1 MNELEALSKQDLIIK
16 INELQILLDAF
27 KEEKDNQEL
36 LNFPWVGNLGNWYW
50 YVKSNHVLFNE
61 AKVIALGY
69 HKEEIPENIGFD
81 FFTNKLHPDDYE
93 HVMDAMRS
101 HLYGKSSIYETTYR
115 IQTKDGQ
122 WIWFYDRGKITK
134 RDADGKPELVA
145 GIVFDITEQKRM
157 EELLEKQNQQ
167 LLELSRTDSLT
178 GLFNRRALNE
188 KLDYEIRRVR
198 RIKSH
203 LNLLMLDIDHFKQIN
218 DTYGHLTGDKILIRV
233 AETLKEIV
241 RSTDIVGRFG
251 GEEFLIILPDC
262 SLSDGV
268 GVAEKIRTAVAKLI
282 FPSDMQI
289 TISGGIVEYKN
300 ENIDKFIEHADQ
312 YLYQAK
318 ENGRNRIEFAAN
330 EK

>member
-1 MNELEALSKQDLIIK
+1 MEELEALSKQELIIK

-61 AKVIALGY
+61 AKIFALGY
-69 HKEEIPENIGFD
+69 RKEEIPESVGFD

-93 HVMDAMRS
+93 CVMENMRS
-101 HLYGKSSIYETTYR
+101 HLYGKTPAYEVTYR

-134 RDADGKPELVA
+134 YDAASKPELVA
-145 GIVFDITEQKRM
+145 GIVFDITQQKRM
-157 EELLEKQNQQ
+157 EELLEEQNRQ

-188 KLDYEIRRVR
+188 KLDYEMRRAH
-198 RIKSH
+198 RINSH
-203 LNLLMLDIDHFKQIN
+203 LCLLILDIDLFKHVN
-218 DTYGHLTGDKILIRV
+218 DTYGHLMGDKILIRV
-233 AETLKEIV
+233 AEILKGTV
-241 RSTDIVGRFG
+241 RDTDIVGRFG

-262 SLSDGV
+262 ALSDGV
-268 GVAEKIRTAVAKLI
+268 KVAEKIRTTIAKLI
-282 FPSDMQI
+282 FPSDLHI
-289 TISGGIVEYKN
+289 TISGGIAEYAD
-300 ENIDKFIEHADQ
+300 ESIDKFIEQADQ
-312 YLYQAK
+312 YLYRAK
-318 ENGRNRIEFAAN
+318 ENGRNRIVSVAV
-330 EK
+330 